1 MMTMTTCLAD
11 SSAWIDFI
19 RQPSSAL
26 RDFVEDN
33 SAGHT
38 EAVAMELLS
47 GTSSARDSLEVERL
61 LLRSPL
67 LSFDITSDFTAA
79 TQLRRTALRRR
90 LRVGIVDCMI
100 LAVAAR
106 HGVPLLTRDRAQ
118 AELATSVGL
127 RAELIG
133 S

>member
-26 RDFVEDN
+26 RDFVENN

-67 LSFDITSDFTAA
+67 LAFDSTSDFTAA
-79 TQLRRTALRRR
+79 TQLRRTALQRR

-127 RAELIG
+127 RADLI
-133 S
+133 

>member
-1 MMTMTTCLAD
+1 MMTMTTYLAD
-11 SSAWIDFI
+11 SSAWVDLL
-19 RQPSSAL
+19 RQPSSAM

-106 HGVPLLTRDRAQ
+106 HDVPLLTRDRAQ

>member
-26 RDFVEDN
+26 RDFVENN

-127 RAELIG
+127 RAELI
-133 S
+133 